1 MSKAKRRLGKGL
13 EALLPPAVGEGQ
25 GGEGLRE
32 IPVDQIRPNPNQPRR
47 EFDEEALAELAASI
61 RQHGVVQ
68 PVVVTADSEGF
79 TLVAGERR
87 WRAAQ
92 MAGLT
97 TVPAVVRQME
107 PVAMTA
113 VALIENLQREDLTPL
128 EEAQAY
134 LALQEQFGL
143 TQEQIAETVGKS
155 RPQIANTLR
164 LLQLEPQVQ
173 EMLARQEIAMGHAKV
188 LLSVA
193 DGKRQLALA
202 RAVRDEGLTV
212 RSLEE
217 RLQQAV
223 TGRRAKA
230 RQQARRGRTRQDDP
244 LLASMATQL
253 EQVLATPVTVQ
264 GAAKGRPG
272 RIVIEFYGDEDLN
285 RLYDLLTGMGSDQVV
300 HR

>member
-1 MSKAKRRLGKGL
+1 M
-13 EALLPPAVGEGQ
+13 
-25 GGEGLRE
+25 RE

-47 EFDEEALAELAASI
+47 EFDEQALAELAASI

-68 PVVVTADSEGF
+68 PVVVTADPDGF

-92 MAGLT
+92 MAGLA
-97 TVPAVVRQME
+97 TVPAVVREME
-107 PVAMTA
+107 PLAMTA

-134 LALQEQFGL
+134 LALQENFGL

-173 EMLARQEIAMGHAKV
+173 EMLARQEISMGHAKV

-193 DGKRQLALA
+193 DGQRQVALA

-212 RSLEE
+212 RKLEE
-217 RLQQAV
+217 RLQQAI
-223 TGRRAKA
+223 TGRRSKTRPA
-230 RQQARRGRTRQDDP
+230 RRDRARRGDP
-244 LLASMATQL
+244 VLAGMAAEL
-253 EQVLATPVTVQ
+253 EQILSTPVTVQ
-264 GAAKGRPG
+264 GADKGRPG

-285 RLYDLLTGMGSDQVV
+285 RLYDLLTGIGSDQVV
-300 HR
+300 QR